1 MYGLWEDGKIY
12 EHEFY
17 RSRSHVNSQHVQGFS
32 PNLHDYGFRAHAN
45 AIAAIARHTNSPQ
58 LILGGHDWGGATV
71 YRVAQWY
78 PELIAAVFSVA
89 TPYSSTSRTFI
100 STEALAKG
108 KLPNFGYQLQLGSE
122 DGVMER
128 VIGDDRELVAKFLRG
143 MYGGRTSSRRKFM
156 TPENGI
162 NLDVMKDD
170 EIGKTP
176 FFDDEVSLLDL
187 VSTLSS
193 NHRLTDNLLT
203 GNGRL
208 HNLLPYEQP
217 LWTNELVPYAP
228 RQLRR

>member
-1 MYGLWEDGKIY
+1 MLLRPRCKACKA
-12 EHEFY
+12 HKHF
-17 RSRSHVNSQHVQGFS
+17 QGFS
-32 PNLHDYGFRAHAN
+32 PNLHDYGFRAHAD

-78 PELIAAVFSVA
+78 PELIAAVFSIA

-108 KLPNFGYQLQLGSE
+108 KLPNFGYQLQLGSD
-122 DGVMER
+122 DGVMEG

-156 TPENGI
+156 TPEKGI
-162 NLDVMKDD
+162 NLDVMRED
-170 EIGKTP
+170 EVGKTP
-176 FFDDEVSLLDL
+176 FFDDEVSLL
-187 VSTLSS
+187 TLSTTT
-193 NHRLTDNLLT
+193 HPAYHYLTDTRLRT

-208 HNLLPYEQP
+208 HNVFP
-217 LWTNELVPYAP
+217 L
-228 RQLRR
+228 

>member
-1 MYGLWEDGKIY
+1 MTCASVRQYCCD
-12 EHEFY
+12 HVS
-17 RSRSHVNSQHVQGFS
+17 SRVSQGFS
-32 PNLHDYGFRAHAN
+32 PNLHDYGFRAHAD

-78 PELIAAVFSVA
+78 PELIAAVFSIA
-89 TPYSSTSRTFI
+89 TPYSSTSKTFI

-170 EIGKTP
+170 EVGKTP
-176 FFDDEVSLLDL
+176 FFDDEVCFLYS
-187 VSTLSS
+187 VSKISTTCHLT
-193 NHRLTDNLLT
+193 NIPFHRKWTST
-203 GNGRL
+203 
-208 HNLLPYEQP
+208 QP
-217 LWTNELVPYAP
+217 LSTPTTSLGP
-228 RQLRR
+228 

>member
-1 MYGLWEDGKIY
+1 LQ
-12 EHEFY
+12 
-17 RSRSHVNSQHVQGFS
+17 SRRLTHVCPQGFS
-32 PNLHDYGFRAHAN
+32 PNLHDYGFRAHAD

-78 PELIAAVFSVA
+78 PELIAAVFSIA

-122 DGVMER
+122 DGVME
-128 VIGDDRELVAKFLRG
+128 

-170 EIGKTP
+170 EVGKTP
-176 FFDDEVSLLDL
+176 FFDDEVSSLGKWLA
-187 VSTLSS
+187 
-193 NHRLTDNLLT
+193 R
-203 GNGRL
+203 
-208 HNLLPYEQP
+208 
-217 LWTNELVPYAP
+217 
-228 RQLRR
+228 